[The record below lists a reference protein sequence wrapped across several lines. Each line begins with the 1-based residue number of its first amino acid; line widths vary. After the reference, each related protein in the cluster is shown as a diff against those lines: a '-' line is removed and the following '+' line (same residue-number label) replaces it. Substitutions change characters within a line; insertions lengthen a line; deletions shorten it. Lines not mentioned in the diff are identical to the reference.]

1 VSAAAL
7 QTADAA
13 EADNPLPRSPAG
25 PYNPWMIA
33 CMLSIAPFME
43 VLDTTIAN
51 VSLSHIAGSL
61 GAGQSE
67 STWVLTSYLVSNSIV
82 LPISGWLANVLGR
95 KRFYLICVALFT
107 VSSVLCALST
117 SLAMMIAARVLQG
130 LGGGGLAP
138 ATQSMLADSFPPE
151 RRPQVFAL
159 FGFTII
165 VAPATG
171 PVLGGWLTDNLS
183 WHWIFLINL
192 PIGLIAMTVIAIFIT
207 EPALLL
213 RERAALLQK
222 GLKLDYVGLLLVALG
237 FGTLQVF
244 LDKFELDDGFSSPFI
259 VGLCAIFTVCL
270 SGLAVWE
277 WQHEQPVMNFRLLK
291 NRNFAICCLVMFV
304 VGFLFLSST
313 QLLPQLSQTLLGYDS
328 ETAGDALALGGLA
341 TICLMPIAGLVT
353 GRLIEPRY
361 LMAAALIEMGLA
373 LLRQSYFPPDVSF
386 STLAA
391 SRILL
396 VVALPFV
403 FIPVSAASYV
413 GVPPRQN
420 GEAAALINQMRNIG
434 GSVGISFVT
443 AMLAWRGQLHH
454 ERLAEGVNVYHGMHG
469 MSVMQMAQIVEHQ
482 AEFVSYLDV
491 FRIIGLISLCI
502 WPIVLLLKSSPKRA
516 AG

>member
-1 VSAAAL
+1 MTAAADP
-7 QTADAA
+7 A
-13 EADNPLPRSPAG
+13 LPRSPAG

-51 VSLSHIAGSL
+51 VSLTHIAGSL
-61 GAGQSE
+61 GAGESE

-95 KRFYLICVALFT
+95 KRFYQICVALFT
-107 VSSVLCALST
+107 ASSVLCAAST
-117 SLAMMIAARVLQG
+117 SLDMMIVARVLQG

-151 RRPQVFAL
+151 RRAQVFAL

-171 PVLGGWLTDNLS
+171 PVVGGWLTDNLS

-192 PIGLIAMTVIAIFIT
+192 PIGLIAMTITAIFIA
-207 EPALLL
+207 EPALLV
-213 RERAALLQK
+213 RERAALIAQ
-222 GLKLDYVGLLLVALG
+222 GLRLDYVGLVLVAVG
-237 FGTLQVF
+237 FGALQIF
-244 LDKFELDDGFSSPFI
+244 LDKFVLDDGFASPFI
-259 VGLCAIFTVCL
+259 VALGAVFVTAL
-270 SGLAVWE
+270 SLLAVWE
-277 WQHEQPVMNFRLLK
+277 WQHPQPVMNFRLLRQ
-291 NRNFAICCLVMFV
+291 RNFAICCIVMFI

-313 QLLPQLSQTLLGYDS
+313 QLLPQLSQTLLGYNA
-328 ETAGDALALGGLA
+328 ETSGFALAMGGIA
-341 TICLMPIAGLVT
+341 TICVMPIAGIVT

-361 LMAAALIEMGLA
+361 LMAAALIETGLA
-373 LLRQSYFPPDVSF
+373 LYNQSYLSPDVDF
-386 STLAA
+386 STLATA
-391 SRILL
+391 RVLQ
-396 VVALPFV
+396 VVAIPFI
-403 FIPVSAASYV
+403 FIPVSASSYV
-413 GVPPRQN
+413 GIPPRQN

-454 ERLAEGVNVYHGMHG
+454 ERLAESVTAYRGLAGMD
-469 MSVMQMAQIVEHQ
+469 VMQVARVVARQ

-491 FRIIGLISLCI
+491 FRVIGLISLCV
-502 WPIVLLLKSSPKRA
+502 WPLVLFLKSPQRRP

>member
-1 VSAAAL
+1 MNAAAA
-7 QTADAA
+7 T
-13 EADNPLPRSPAG
+13 EALNSALPRSPAG
-25 PYNPWMIA
+25 RYNPWMIA

-51 VSLSHIAGSL
+51 VSLTHIAGSL
-61 GAGQSE
+61 GAGESE

-95 KRFYLICVALFT
+95 KRFYQICIALFT
-107 VSSVLCALST
+107 LSSVLCALST
-117 SLAMMIAARVLQG
+117 SLNMMIAARVLQG

-171 PVLGGWLTDNLS
+171 PVIGGWLTDNLS

-192 PIGLIAMTVIAIFIT
+192 PIGLIAMTIIAIFIV
-207 EPALLL
+207 EPALLE
-213 RERAALLQK
+213 RERAELMAR
-222 GLKLDYVGLLLVALG
+222 GLRLDYVGLILVAIG
-237 FGTLQVF
+237 FAALQVF
-244 LDKFELDDGFSSPFI
+244 LDKFELDDGFSSPLI
-259 VGLCAIFTVCL
+259 VGLCATFVVSL
-270 SGLAVWE
+270 SLLGVWE
-277 WQHEQPVMNFRLLK
+277 WQHPQPVMNFRLLK
-291 NRNFAICCLVMFV
+291 NRNFAICCVVMFA

-313 QLLPQLSQTLLGYDS
+313 QLLPQLSQSLLGYNS
-328 ETAGDALALGGLA
+328 ETSGAALALGGAA
-341 TICLMPIAGLVT
+341 TICVMPIAGLVT
-353 GRLIEPRY
+353 GRLIQPRY
-361 LMAAALIEMGLA
+361 LMAAALIGMGLA
-373 LLRQSYFPPDVSF
+373 LLKQSYLPPDVNF
-386 STLAA
+386 STLAT
-391 SRILL
+391 SRILQ
-396 VVALPFV
+396 VVVIPFI

-413 GVPPRQN
+413 GIPPRQN

-443 AMLAWRGQLHH
+443 AMLAWRGQFHH
-454 ERLAEGVNVYHGMHG
+454 ERLAESVNVYRGLRG
-469 MSVMQMAQIVEHQ
+469 MSVMQMAQMVEHQ

-491 FRIIGLISLCI
+491 FRIIGLIALVI
-502 WPIVLLLKSSPKRA
+502 WPIVLLLKSPPRRA